1 VQQALLKILEG
12 TVASVPPQGGRKHPH
27 QEFIQIDTS
36 NVLFIVGGAF
46 AGLDKV
52 IEARIGKKSLGFTS
66 DLNTTIAD
74 TNPGDIF
81 SAVMPE
87 DLIKFGLIPEFIGRL
102 PIVASVTALDETA
115 LVQVLTEPRTALSKQ
130 YQKLFNLDDV
140 ELVFEPEALSAIATL
155 AMQRGTG
162 ARGLRSILEEKLLTA
177 MYDIPSRDDIEKVV
191 ITQSTILNGE
201 APLLV
206 TRTKDRKEKSA

>member
-1 VQQALLKILEG
+1 LKILEG
-12 TVASVPPQGGRKHPH
+12 TTASVPPQGGRKHPH
-27 QEFIQIDTS
+27 QEFIQIDTT
-36 NVLFIVGGAF
+36 NILFICGGAF
-46 AGLDKV
+46 AGIDKL
-52 IEARIGKKSLGFTS
+52 IESRIGKKG
-66 DLNTTIAD
+66 I
-74 TNPGDIF
+74 GF
-81 SAVMPE
+81 SAELRSDKTDVGALYKSILPE

-102 PIVASVTALDETA
+102 PIVASVTALDEEA
-115 LVQVLTEPRTALSKQ
+115 LVQVLTEPRNALIKQ

-140 ELVFEPEALSAIATL
+140 ELVFESDALTAIATL

-191 ITQSTILNGE
+191 ITESTILHQE

-206 TRTKDRKEKSA
+206 TRGKDRKEKSA

>member
-1 VQQALLKILEG
+1 
-12 TVASVPPQGGRKHPH
+12 
-27 QEFIQIDTS
+27 
-36 NVLFIVGGAF
+36 
-46 AGLDKV
+46 
-52 IEARIGKKSLGFTS
+52 
-66 DLNTTIAD
+66 
-74 TNPGDIF
+74 
-81 SAVMPE
+81 
-87 DLIKFGLIPEFIGRL
+87 
-102 PIVASVTALDETA
+102 
-115 LVQVLTEPRTALSKQ
+115 VQVLTEPRNALSKQ

-206 TRTKDRKEKSA
+206 TRTKDRKDKSA